1 MLLKKNYS
9 KPQDMKPKNIYSLT
23 FLFLLFIA
31 NTSFAQPIISTNSAP
46 EIGTNIKISIV
57 DPIPL
62 GNLVLPAGEDI
73 IWDFSASTVTATR
86 IATFVDAADTDAS
99 IFFPNADIALSYDNG
114 GLPLG
119 SFNLKHDFFNLFAD
133 SILNVGFATQ
143 GGTVISYDN
152 PLTTFHLPFTFGD
165 VIQDDFKVTFEVGNS
180 TVVEAG
186 TINIEADAYG
196 KVLLP
201 NSEEDNLLRVRT
213 TRNYYQAFE
222 DNVLDTI
229 FYEEEKLAWYAA
241 DQIYPVL
248 SVTTETISTNPQPQT
263 RIYFTGEVETNIE
276 EYLSLST
283 IEAFPNPS
291 SGTFQVRY
299 DLLQST
305 DVQLNI
311 YNSMGQLLQIAE
323 DALQYPGSQTTTI
336 DLTQSSKGIYFV
348 EMILDNKERLVRK
361 LIVQ

>member
-1 MLLKKNYS
+1 
-9 KPQDMKPKNIYSLT
+9 MKPISFYCLT
-23 FLFLLFIA
+23 FLLFLFTA
-31 NTSFAQPIISTNSAP
+31 NTSIAQPVISTNSAP

-57 DPIPL
+57 DPVPL

-73 IWDFSASTVTATR
+73 IWDFSASTVIATR

-99 IFFPNADIALSYDNG
+99 IFFPDADIALSYDGG

-133 SILNVGFATQ
+133 SILSVGFATQ
-143 GGTVISYDN
+143 GGIIINYDN

-165 VIQDDFKVTFEVGNS
+165 VIEDDFMVSFEIGNS
-180 TVVEAG
+180 TVTEAG
-186 TINIEADAYG
+186 TISIEADAYG

-201 NSEEDNLLRVRT
+201 NSEEDDLLRVRT
-213 TRNYYQAFE
+213 TRSYYQAFE

-241 DQIYPVL
+241 EQIYPVL
-248 SVTTETISTNPQPQT
+248 SVTTEMVSTNPSPQT

-276 EYLSLST
+276 EYLSLAT
-283 IEAFPNPS
+283 IEAYPNPS
-291 SGTFQVRY
+291 SGAFQIKY

-311 YNSMGQLLQIAE
+311 YNSMGQFIQIAG
-323 DALQYPGSQTTTI
+323 DGLQYAGSQTTFI
-336 DLTQSSKGIYFV
+336 DLRGQAKGIYFV
-348 EMILDNKERLVRK
+348 EMILDDKERIVRK
-361 LIVQ
+361 LVVQ